1 MGYKIIYVVVLVIL
15 FVVFYLGLAS
25 YFRKCYKGRLIETII
40 AVLIIVGWI
49 AVIGLFTMLY
59 NHFFHIF

>member
-15 FVVFYLGLAS
+15 FVLFYLGLAS
-25 YFRKCYKGRLIETII
+25 YFRKCHKGRLIETII

-59 NHFFHIF
+59 NHFLHIF